1 MSTPST
7 IGGRELLAALKAT
20 AGGDGPPLLVPVGK
34 PPAAYLR
41 PVPTRPDRI
50 NRNDVRCLTEWRNK
64 FLPAFLTEFEAT
76 EARTSRWLTEHVGPN
91 PGKILFMVEEPNGNA
106 FAYMGLDMI
115 DWERG
120 YGEADAI
127 VRGGEAPKGVMT
139 SALQTLLNWA
149 QSALGL
155 KHLGVRVRSNNTAVD
170 FYKKCGFVETHRV
183 SLRRIDEPGMIRY
196 VEDPNAREAHGFAL
210 VYMDY
215 HGPRKT

>member
-1 MSTPST
+1 MNTGST

-34 PPAAYLR
+34 PPLVYLR

-50 NRNDVRCLTEWRNK
+50 NRDDVRCLTEWRNR

-76 EARTSRWLTEHVGPN
+76 NARTTRWLTDHVGPN
-91 PGKILFMVEEPNGNA
+91 PGKILFMVEELNGNA

-127 VRGGEAPKGVMT
+127 VRGSEAPKGVMT

-183 SLRRIDEPGMIRY
+183 PLRRIDEPGMIRY
-196 VEDPNAREAHGFAL
+196 VEDPDSHEAHGFSL